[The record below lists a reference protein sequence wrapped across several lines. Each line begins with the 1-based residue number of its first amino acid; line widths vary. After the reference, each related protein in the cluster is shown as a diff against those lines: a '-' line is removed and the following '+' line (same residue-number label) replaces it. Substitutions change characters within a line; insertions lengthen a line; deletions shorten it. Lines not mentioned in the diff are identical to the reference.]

1 MEFKESTCEITIKV
15 SLNMKKFLMTKVIEK
30 LLSTTI
36 MKEIQGINSVVVLD
50 KKGTPYLQT
59 EGVNFDIL
67 ERFPFLDL
75 TKTRSNDIQAFS
87 KKFGVLFLLFRFKPQ
102 ETSWYQ
108 KSFHCS
114 VPTV

>member
-67 ERFPFLDL
+67 EKFPFLDL

-87 KKFGVLFLLFRFKPQ
+87 KKFGVLFLLCRSKPQ
-102 ETSWYQ
+102 ETFWYQ
-108 KSFHCS
+108 KSFHSS
-114 VPTV
+114 VLTV